1 MASPRLRKKRRAARL
16 AKANPA
22 PVVAPV
28 VAPVAAPVNKEEP
41 KPATKKVPKKGKSV
55 SAKKAD

>member
-22 PVVAPV
+22 PE

>member
-1 MASPRLRKKRRAARL
+1 MASPRLRRKRRAARL

-22 PVVAPV
+22 PVA
-28 VAPVAAPVNKEEP
+28 APVAAPVIKEAP
-41 KPATKKVPKKGKSV
+41 KPAAKKVPKKGKSV

>member
-16 AKANPA
+16 AKANP
-22 PVVAPV
+22 
-28 VAPVAAPVNKEEP
+28 APVAAPVNKEEP